1 MNANDAIKMNDKL
14 PKANPVSSEI
24 GFTKECP
31 TIAEKRKKAIAYL
44 GNRHIL
50 HPATTYSGNWMQH

>member
-14 PKANPVSSEI
+14 PKAIPVSSEI

-44 GNRHIL
+44 GNRYIL
-50 HPATTYSGNWMQH
+50 HPATTYSDNWMQH